1 MRSWSLA
8 NATDYQPNWG
18 TLNFKN
24 CCLHP
29 QSEIGYHNNS
39 AWEPQ
44 KSFATVWQASLPQ
57 FSALKFCNTEQT
69 FTLASLIVSYHVGPW
84 SPGGGYSAEN
94 GYSYVPHVPPLRPL
108 FHTLFPKTTISEFF
122 SSSGSYIRL
131 KSQISEKL
139 HFKASKL
146 KKSSVLMP
154 NIWSSFS
161 FKSLKVDKKS
171 DPELGGSSFF
181 WPFGPHTHI
190 KMKVKSVPPT
200 HRPARGRPVML

>member
-1 MRSWSLA
+1 ML
-8 NATDYQPNWG
+8 
-18 TLNFKN
+18 
-24 CCLHP
+24 
-29 QSEIGYHNNS
+29 QSIMQLPVVGYYNNS

-69 FTLASLIVSYHVGPW
+69 FTLASLIISYHVGPW
-84 SPGGGYSAEN
+84 SPGGTQLKM
-94 GYSYVPHVPPLRPL
+94 GYSYVPPLRPL
-108 FHTLFPKTTISEFF
+108 FHVLFPKTTISEFF
-122 SSSGSYIRL
+122 LVPQDPTFAWNHKFL
-131 KSQISEKL
+131 KNL

-171 DPELGGSSFF
+171 IL
-181 WPFGPHTHI
+181 
-190 KMKVKSVPPT
+190 
-200 HRPARGRPVML
+200 